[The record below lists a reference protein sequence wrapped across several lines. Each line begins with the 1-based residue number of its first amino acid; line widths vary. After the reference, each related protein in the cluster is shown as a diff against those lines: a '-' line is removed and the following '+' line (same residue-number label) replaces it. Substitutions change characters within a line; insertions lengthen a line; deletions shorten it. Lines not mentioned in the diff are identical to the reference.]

1 MHARGDEREALTVQ
15 EETSSEVVISLAF
28 DQRGVLDVPLVHGPD
43 PVWSA
48 WRARSARGRPL
59 RPPLSRPRETLR
71 VFKEHNRYADSY
83 PAASYTLQSLKL
95 STQNSQGVKCHSCV
109 SCHTGP
115 LAGLS

>member
-59 RPPLSRPRETLR
+59 RPPLSRPRGTVR
-71 VFKEHNRYADSY
+71 VFKEHNTHPPY
-83 PAASYTLQSLKL
+83 PTPKCPKSRRLFRSNTFRLTGGCLPTTL
-95 STQNSQGVKCHSCV
+95 
-109 SCHTGP
+109 HTIVW
-115 LAGLS
+115 LAE

>member
-59 RPPLSRPRETLR
+59 RPPLSRPRGTVR
-71 VFKEHNRYADSY
+71 VFKEHNPCRMRLCFYVIRSLIL
-83 PAASYTLQSLKL
+83 PSFASQRAPLRASRNQVTA
-95 STQNSQGVKCHSCV
+95 GVRV
-109 SCHTGP
+109 
-115 LAGLS
+115 